1 MCPSAPAPE
10 KSRKNNIFPN
20 TETVVFP
27 FGLTAKRITPSVNDE
42 FWTSILDWE
51 PATFEAFHKL
61 ITPDT
66 TVIDIGAWIG
76 PTVLFAAH
84 LAKRVI
90 AVECDPHAM
99 FELSQ
104 NVLQNPHLSPR
115 ISLTSLCISDAAEE
129 QRMTGDGRS
138 VSVIQKAVRPEN
150 YDALLDYYAHPAVKT
165 EWTVA
170 CVTLAALAAAARL
183 DPRADRILVKIDTEG
198 AEALILSTLSAWA
211 APARPRPALLVSMH
225 NPTSR
230 LRDALAGWADLLRL
244 YRHVS
249 ELGRPPRPG
258 AEWTPE
264 MLEACARCDIL
275 VCDWDEC
282 AWPEP

>member
-1 MCPSAPAPE
+1 V
-10 KSRKNNIFPN
+10 I
-20 TETVVFP
+20 FP
-27 FGLTAKRITPSVNDE
+27 FGLTAKRITPSLNDG
-42 FWTSILDWE
+42 FWTSLSDWE
-51 PATFEAFHKL
+51 PSTFEAFHKL

-84 LAKRVI
+84 FAKRVI

-104 NVLQNPHLSPR
+104 NVLQNPLLSPR
-115 ISLTSLCISDAAEE
+115 ISLTSLCISDTAGE
-129 QRMTGDGRS
+129 QRMTGVGRS
-138 VSVIQKAVRPEN
+138 VSVIERAVRREN
-150 YDALLDYYAHPAVKT
+150 FDALIDYYARPAGETV
-165 EWTVA
+165 WTVS
-170 CVTLAALAAAARL
+170 CVTLAALAAAAR
-183 DPRADRILVKIDTEG
+183 ADGRILVKIDTEG
-198 AEALILSTLSAWA
+198 AEALILSTLAAWA

-225 NPTSR
+225 NPSSR
-230 LRDALAGWADLLRL
+230 LREALAGWAELLRL

-258 AEWTPE
+258 AEWTAE
-264 MLEACARCDIL
+264 MLEGCSRCDLL

-282 AWPEP
+282 AWPPPPPPPPPP